1 MKWRCVESGHWMAEA
16 DGWEWHAWAR
26 SGSRWELI
34 DQRGVTADCL
44 TLAHAKGTAR
54 RIMAEAEQ

>member
-26 SGSRWELI
+26 SGGWWELI
-34 DQRGVTADCL
+34 DQRGVIAYCWSL
-44 TLAHAKGTAR
+44 GNAKATAR
-54 RIMAEAEQ
+54 RIMAEAG